1 MKIRYSFERGVI
13 NVSRLR
19 VISLHFS
26 NFILYYYI
34 FLNPSTINLTI
45 IIAVSFLFLP
55 LDISYVSQRK
65 YPLYLFIYKIKD
77 SWVNLQL
84 LSFSRVICKFASE
97 NVAKEN
103 RMIDEKIRTRD
114 RQSFSVY
121 RRVLAVKW
129 PMSFIGAIKGSLIRN
144 ETLKENLTIIP
155 H

>member
-1 MKIRYSFERGVI
+1 MISQISFIYLFVVNEMKDSSSVKFA
-13 NVSRLR
+13 
-19 VISLHFS
+19 
-26 NFILYYYI
+26 
-34 FLNPSTINLTI
+34 I
-45 IIAVSFLFLP
+45 IIL
-55 LDISYVSQRK
+55 
-65 YPLYLFIYKIKD
+65 
-77 SWVNLQL
+77 
-84 LSFSRVICKFASE
+84 SRVICKFASE

-103 RMIDEKIRTRD
+103 GMIDEKIRTRD